1 MQIDNFIEKIEKDK
15 ISIIR
20 TWISSPTVMKIIND
34 YSIDKDLFIKRYA
47 FGVIE
52 HYIQV
57 VRNQEKV
64 ENSVVIMDFI
74 KYLKKQNIKS
84 SELFLL
90 CSSFK
95 SALVDF
101 TFKLK
106 IQSKELI
113 QKIVFYFEE
122 IFSSILDIYSKS
134 IAQIE
139 SALNKSIDIV
149 DKYVIMSRTD
159 IDGIIISVS
168 SAFCR
173 ISGFESFELIGKT
186 HNVLKNQDMPK
197 KVFENLWETI
207 K

>member
-20 TWISSPTVMKIIND
+20 TWISSAAVMKIIND

-84 SELFLL
+84 SHVLSSELPR
-90 CSSFK
+90 
-95 SALVDF
+95 
-101 TFKLK
+101 
-106 IQSKELI
+106 
-113 QKIVFYFEE
+113 
-122 IFSSILDIYSKS
+122 SI
-134 IAQIE
+134 
-139 SALNKSIDIV
+139 
-149 DKYVIMSRTD
+149 
-159 IDGIIISVS
+159 
-168 SAFCR
+168 C
-173 ISGFESFELIGKT
+173 
-186 HNVLKNQDMPK
+186 
-197 KVFENLWETI
+197 
-207 K
+207 

>member
-20 TWISSPTVMKIIND
+20 TWISSPAVMKIIND

-95 SALVDF
+95 NALIDF
-101 TFKLK
+101 AFKLN
-106 IQSKELI
+106 IQSVELI
-113 QKIVFYFEE
+113 EKIVFYFEE
-122 IFSSILDIYSKS
+122 IFSGILDIYSKS

-149 DKYVIMSRTD
+149 D
-159 IDGIIISVS
+159 
-168 SAFCR
+168 
-173 ISGFESFELIGKT
+173 
-186 HNVLKNQDMPK
+186 
-197 KVFENLWETI
+197 
-207 K
+207 